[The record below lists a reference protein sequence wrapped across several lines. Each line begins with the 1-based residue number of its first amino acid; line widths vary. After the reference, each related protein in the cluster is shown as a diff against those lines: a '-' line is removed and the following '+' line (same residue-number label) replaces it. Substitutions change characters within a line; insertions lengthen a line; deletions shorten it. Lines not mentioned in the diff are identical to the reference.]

1 MPPPPFPF
9 RPFRQIGTREAWARG
24 ELTVGEGSLTFAGVW
39 QRVCFVP
46 RSREIVQKVPG
57 RMCVFSARRTMKG
70 KKRFRNCLCPDSRKI
85 HIWQFCTFPRE
96 ILQAGVEVIF
106 ELRFGLCTKY
116 LLRSLS
122 PPRFYK
128 KSLQNSPKGQKYWTA
143 LKKVFFA
150 VTSVI
155 FARLISQSHSSL
167 SQKFF
172 SFKTWTVSGLL
183 HGRVRDHWRGRRA

>member
-1 MPPPPFPF
+1 MSKKFLA
-9 RPFRQIGTREAWARG
+9 E
-24 ELTVGEGSLTFAGVW
+24 
-39 QRVCFVP
+39 
-46 RSREIVQKVPG
+46 
-57 RMCVFSARRTMKG
+57 CVFSARRTMKG
-70 KKRFRNCLCPDSRKI
+70 KKRFRNCLYPDSKTHLAI
-85 HIWQFCTFPRE
+85 LYVPSG

>member
-1 MPPPPFPF
+1 M
-9 RPFRQIGTREAWARG
+9 
-24 ELTVGEGSLTFAGVW
+24 S
-39 QRVCFVP
+39 
-46 RSREIVQKVPG
+46 RSREIVQKVPV

-70 KKRFRNCLCPDSRKI
+70 KKRFRNCLYPDSRKI

-155 FARLISQSHSSL
+155 FARLISISKSVL
-167 SQKFF
+167 LVAKVFF
-172 SFKTWTVSGLL
+172 FQGLDSFWALV
-183 HGRVRDHWRGRRA
+183 RVRDDWRGRRA